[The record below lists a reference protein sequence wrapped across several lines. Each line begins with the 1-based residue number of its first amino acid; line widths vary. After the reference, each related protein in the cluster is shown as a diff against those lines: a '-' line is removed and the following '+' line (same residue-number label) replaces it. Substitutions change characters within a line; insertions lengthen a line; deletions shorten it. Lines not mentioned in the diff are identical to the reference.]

1 MPYLI
6 DGHNLIDA
14 MPDIHLDDPDDE
26 VKLAERL
33 KQYMMRKRK
42 KCTVVFDNGLPGG
55 VNPRWSNSQ
64 VEVLFAHSRAKA
76 DDLILERL
84 DRERNPHNW
93 QVVTDDGDVADGARA
108 RGASV
113 IRSAEFAALLT
124 KSRSRKSKGLT
135 GEETHPVISKH
146 EVEEMMR
153 LFKAKKSGQGPK

>member
-26 VKLAERL
+26 AKLVERL

-55 VNPRWSNSQ
+55 VNPRLSNSQ

-76 DDLILERL
+76 DDLIRERL
-84 DRERNPHNW
+84 DRRRDPGYW
-93 QVVTDDGDVADGARA
+93 QVVSSDQEVADVARA
-108 RGASV
+108 RGVTV
-113 IRSAEFAALLT
+113 ISSGEFARLLVGF
-124 KSRSRKSKGLT
+124 RKSQGPT
-135 GEETHPVISKH
+135 GEEKNPVVSPDH
-146 EVEEMMR
+146 VEEMLR
-153 LFKAKKSGQGPK
+153 LFNAKRPRRGPK